1 MYDVLI
7 VGGGPAGL
15 NAALVLGRCR
25 RRVLLVDKGEPR
37 NAPSRGVNG
46 FLTRDGCKPHDLR
59 RIGRKE
65 LTQYDTVE
73 VRDGDVVRAEGRN
86 SHFAMELAGGE
97 RVEGRKLLLATGLH
111 EDLPP
116 VDGFEE
122 LFGTGVWNCPYCDGW
137 ENRDK
142 PLAVYGQGSSGKNFA
157 LEMTIWSRDLV
168 FLTDGPT
175 DLTDEERAELD
186 REGIR
191 LDERK
196 LARLEGDEN
205 GLERIVFADGEP
217 LARKGLFF
225 IYGERAPSDLVT
237 QLGCELTSKGTV
249 PTHGY
254 EKTNVPG
261 LYAAGDA
268 SRRVQFAIVAAAEG
282 AMAAFAINTELL
294 KEDLKARAE
303 QRHASHG
310 SGADTRA
317 QGAAA

>member
-37 NAPSRGVNG
+37 NARSGGVNG
-46 FLTRDGCKPHDLR
+46 YLTRDGCKPHDLR
-59 RIGRKE
+59 RIGREE
-65 LTQYDTVE
+65 LMRYETVE
-73 VRDGDVVRAEGRN
+73 VRDGEVVRAQGRN
-86 SHFAMELAGGE
+86 SHFAIELAGGE
-97 RVEGRKLLLATGLH
+97 RAEGRKLLLATGLH

-116 VDGFEE
+116 VEGFEE
-122 LFGTGVWNCPYCDGW
+122 LFGRGVWNCPYCDGW
-137 ENRDK
+137 EHRDQA
-142 PLAVYGQGSSGKNFA
+142 LAVYGKGSSGKNFA
-157 LEMTIWSRDLV
+157 LELTIWSRDLV

-175 DLTDEERAELD
+175 DLTDDERAELD
-186 REGIR
+186 REGIG

-196 LARLEGDEN
+196 LARLEGGEH
-205 GLERIVFADGEP
+205 GLERIVFEQGEP
-217 LARKGLFF
+217 LPRKGLFF
-225 IYGERAPSDLVT
+225 IYGERDASELIT
-237 QLGCELTSKGTV
+237 QLGCELTPKGTV
-249 PTHGY
+249 PTHSY

-303 QRHASHG
+303 RRASG
-310 SGADTRA
+310 DARPEKQVRGA
-317 QGAAA
+317 GA

>member
-37 NAPSRGVNG
+37 NARSGGVHG
-46 FLTRDGCKPHDLR
+46 FLSQDGCKPHHLR
-59 RIGRKE
+59 RLGREE
-65 LTQYDTVE
+65 LQRYDGVE
-73 VRDGDVVRAEGRN
+73 VLEGDVVRAQGRD
-86 SHFAMELAGGE
+86 SHFVIELADG
-97 RVEGRKLLLATGLH
+97 RRAEGRKLLLATGLH

-116 VDGFEE
+116 VEGFAE

-157 LEMTIWSRDLV
+157 LELTIWSRDLV

-175 DLTDEERAELD
+175 DLTDDERAELD

-196 LARLEGDEN
+196 LARLEGGEH
-205 GLERIVFADGEP
+205 GLERIVFEEGEP
-217 LARKGLFF
+217 LPRKGLFF
-225 IYGERAPSDLVT
+225 IYGERDASELIT
-237 QLGCELTSKGTV
+237 QLGCELTPKGTV
-249 PTHGY
+249 PTHSY

-303 QRHASHG
+303 RRASG
-310 SGADTRA
+310 DARSETPAPGA
-317 QGAAA
+317 GA

>member
-1 MYDVLI
+1 VYDVLI

-37 NAPSRGVNG
+37 NARSGGVHG
-46 FLTRDGCKPHDLR
+46 FLSQDGCKPHHLR
-59 RIGRKE
+59 RLGREE
-65 LTQYDTVE
+65 LQRYDGVE
-73 VRDGDVVRAEGRN
+73 VLEGDVVRAQGRD
-86 SHFAMELAGGE
+86 SHFVIELADG
-97 RVEGRKLLLATGLH
+97 RRAEGRKLLLATGLH

-116 VDGFEE
+116 VEGFAE

-157 LEMTIWSRDLV
+157 LELTIWSRDLV

-175 DLTDEERAELD
+175 DLTDDERAELD

-196 LARLEGDEN
+196 LARLEGGEH
-205 GLERIVFADGEP
+205 GLERIVFEEGEP

-225 IYGERAPSDLVT
+225 IYGERDASELIT
-237 QLGCELTSKGTV
+237 QLGCELTPKGTV
-249 PTHGY
+249 PTHAY

-303 QRHASHG
+303 RRASG
-310 SGADTRA
+310 DARSETRA
-317 QGAAA
+317 WGAGA